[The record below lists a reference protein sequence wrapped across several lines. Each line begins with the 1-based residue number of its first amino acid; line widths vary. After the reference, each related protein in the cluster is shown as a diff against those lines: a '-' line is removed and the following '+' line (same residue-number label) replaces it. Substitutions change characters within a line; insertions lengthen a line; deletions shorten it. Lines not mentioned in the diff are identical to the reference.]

1 MENCAIR
8 SFSNK
13 MTEYAVKEIYGFGL
27 DSEGKLT
34 YKGKLC
40 ELRSVRPKVDGKLV
54 SSRGCADSMKFHF
67 SQLSGRGFVI
77 GVCFKDGAK
86 FYEVQAQD
94 IEFATHHKG
103 LYQADLM
110 YGELKRIGKEIVKV
124 GTKNNK

>member
-54 SSRGCADSMKFHF
+54 SSRVA
-67 SQLSGRGFVI
+67 LTR
-77 GVCFKDGAK
+77 
-86 FYEVQAQD
+86 
-94 IEFATHHKG
+94 
-103 LYQADLM
+103 
-110 YGELKRIGKEIVKV
+110 
-124 GTKNNK
+124 